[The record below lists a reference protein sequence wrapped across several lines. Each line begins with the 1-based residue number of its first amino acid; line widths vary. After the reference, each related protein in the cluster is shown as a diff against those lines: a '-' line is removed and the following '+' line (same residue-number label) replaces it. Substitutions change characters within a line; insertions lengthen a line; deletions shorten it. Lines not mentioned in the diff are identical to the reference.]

1 MNTPKPLL
9 LLLAS
14 SFLFLSCASAGTSSE
29 KKSDPAEQNPGPT
42 SDETPRKREAK
53 NEELKSDEPKP
64 DPKNPGEISLAA
76 INVVRRANGIFLY
89 KYKETM
95 DSIVPDKDYETVRR
109 ITNPQVIADLKAAL
123 SDNAGYK
130 QQYVSRCLPV
140 WDYGLEFRDGE
151 KKKTF
156 LFSFRCNTM
165 KLVEDRLFRDFSPQ
179 RAVLY
184 PLFNF
189 EINEKTSVEGKK

>member
-1 MNTPKPLL
+1 MNHPALRILL
-9 LLLAS
+9 FAS
-14 SFLFLSCASAGTSSE
+14 ISIFLTCASAGPQPRGKTDPEEQTSGNTAGDAP
-29 KKSDPAEQNPGPT
+29 KKRQAAE
-42 SDETPRKREAK
+42 EA
-53 NEELKSDEPKP
+53 DEPRP
-64 DPKNPGEISLAA
+64 DAKNPGEISLAA

-95 DSIVPDKDYETVRR
+95 DSIVPDKDYESVRR
-109 ITNPQVIADLKAAL
+109 ITNPQVIADLKKVL
-123 SDNAGYK
+123 SENADYK

-165 KLVEDRLFRDFSPQ
+165 KLYEDRLFRDFSPQ
-179 RAVLY
+179 RAALY
-184 PLFNF
+184 ALFNY

>member
-1 MNTPKPLL
+1 MNHLNRLL
-9 LLLAS
+9 LPASLL
-14 SFLFLSCASAGTSSE
+14 LFLSCASAGPSHES
-29 KKSDPAEQNPGPT
+29 KSDPGRQNPGTAVEP
-42 SDETPRKREAK
+42 SKKREAAV
-53 NEELKSDEPKP
+53 EPTEVKP
-64 DPKNPGEISLAA
+64 DPQNPGEISLAA
-76 INVVRRANGIFLY
+76 INVVRRATGVFLY

-95 DSIVPDKDYETVRR
+95 DSIVPDKDYEVVRR
-109 ITNPQVIADLKAAL
+109 ITNPQVIADLKSQL

-140 WDYGLEFRDGE
+140 WDYGLEFRDGD

-179 RAVLY
+179 RAALY
-184 PLFNF
+184 ALFNF
-189 EINEKTSVEGKK
+189 EINEKTSVEGK